1 MKDQLNSL
9 NFPTTLG
16 PLIHVWDSTRQG
28 ALGKLLNLCSHC
40 YSFMLCH
47 KSSCVCVCV
56 CVCVSCSVVSV
67 AQLCLTLCDPPGL

>member
-1 MKDQLNSL
+1 MKEQLNSL

-16 PLIHVWDSTRQG
+16 PLTCVWDSIPQG
-28 ALGKLLNLCSHC
+28 ALGKLLHLCSQC
-40 YSFMLCH
+40 SSFMLCH

-56 CVCVSCSVVSV
+56 CVRACVLV